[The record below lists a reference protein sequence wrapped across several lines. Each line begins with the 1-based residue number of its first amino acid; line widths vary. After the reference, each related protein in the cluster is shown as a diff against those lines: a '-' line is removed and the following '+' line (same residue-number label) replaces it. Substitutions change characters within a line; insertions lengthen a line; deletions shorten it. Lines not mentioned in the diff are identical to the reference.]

1 MASQTDIEEH
11 YDVDNDF
18 FALFLDKQYRVYTCA
33 VWDKAQN
40 LEEAQVDKFN
50 RLCSYANIKPG
61 YKVVDVGCG
70 WGGIMNYIS
79 NHYLNTQVQGLT
91 ISTKQFNFV
100 NSIKKSNVSVDLHP
114 WQNYAPL
121 DKKKFDAIISVC
133 AFEHFATF
141 EEYASGHQRDIY
153 RNFFDWCLSVSTQAA
168 QIALQCI
175 VITRPPN
182 NLIELNDSRYLQKVF
197 PGSALPTISDIQAAI
212 VDKYEISAANRI
224 GLHYVR
230 TLTEWKCRLEI
241 NREVCI
247 ERYGQVLYDFYIGY
261 FDAASRC
268 FESGYWDLY
277 QVSLK
282 RATSVR
288 VLSK

>member
-1 MASQTDIEEH
+1 MATQADIEEH

-40 LEEAQVDKFN
+40 LEQAQVDKFN
-50 RLCSYANIKPG
+50 RLCSYANIKAG

-70 WGGIMNYIS
+70 WGGIMNFIS
-79 NHYLNTQVQGLT
+79 DNYLNTQIQGLT
-91 ISTKQFNFV
+91 ISTKQYNFV
-100 NSIKKSNVSVDLHP
+100 NSIKKPNVSVDLHP

-121 DKKKFDAIISVC
+121 EKKFDAIISVC
-133 AFEHFATF
+133 AFEHFASF
-141 EEYASGHQRDIY
+141 EDYAASRQRDIY
-153 RNFFDWCLSVSTQAA
+153 RNFFDWCLGVSTLDA

-197 PGSALPTISDIQAAI
+197 PGSALPTISDIQSAI

-230 TLTEWKCRLEI
+230 TLTEWKRRLEN
-241 NREVCI
+241 NRVACI
-247 ERYGQVLYDFYIGY
+247 KRYGQVLYDFYIGY

-282 RATSVR
+282 RATSVS
-288 VLSK
+288 VLSR

>member
-1 MASQTDIEEH
+1 MATQADIEEH

-18 FALFLDKQYRVYTCA
+18 FALFLDEQYRVYTCG

-40 LEEAQVDKFN
+40 LEQAQVDKFN
-50 RLCSYANIKPG
+50 RLCSYANIKAG
-61 YKVVDVGCG
+61 YKVADVGCG
-70 WGGIMNYIS
+70 WGGLMNYIS
-79 NHYLNTQVQGLT
+79 ENYSDTNLHGLT
-91 ISTKQFNFV
+91 ISTKQYNYV
-100 NSIKKSNVSVDLHP
+100 TSIKKPNVSVDLHP
-114 WQNYAPL
+114 WQNYCHG
-121 DKKKFDAIISVC
+121 DKKFDAIISVC

-141 EEYASGHQRDIY
+141 EDYAASLQRDIY
-153 RNFFDWCLSVSTQAA
+153 KNFFDWCLSVSTQDA

-182 NLIELNDSRYLQKVF
+182 NLTELRDSRYLQKVF
-197 PGSALPTISDIQAAI
+197 PGSALPTISDIQAAV
-212 VDKYEISAANRI
+212 VDKYEISAASRI

-230 TLTEWKCRLEI
+230 TLTEWKRRLE
-241 NREVCI
+241 NNKNVCI

-268 FESGYWDLY
+268 FQSGYWDLY

-282 RATSVR
+282 RAKSVR
-288 VLSK
+288 VLAD

>member
-1 MASQTDIEEH
+1 MATQVDIEEH

-40 LEEAQVDKFN
+40 LEQAQVEKFN
-50 RLCSYANIKPG
+50 RLCSYANIKAG
-61 YKVVDVGCG
+61 DKIVDVGCG
-70 WGGIMNYIS
+70 WGGIMNFIS
-79 NHYLNTQVQGLT
+79 DNYLNAQIHGLT
-91 ISTKQFNFV
+91 ISTKQYNYV
-100 NSIKKSNVSVDLHP
+100 KSIKNPNVSVDLHP
-114 WQNYAPL
+114 WQNYSPL
-121 DKKKFDAIISVC
+121 EKKFDAIISVC
-133 AFEHFATF
+133 AFEHFASF
-141 EEYASGHQRDIY
+141 EDYAANRHRDIY
-153 RNFFDWCLSVSTQAA
+153 KNFFDWCLGVSTQDAY
-168 QIALQCI
+168 IALQCI

-182 NLIELNDSRYLQKVF
+182 NLTELNDSKYLQKVF

-224 GLHYVR
+224 CLHYVR
-230 TLTEWKCRLEI
+230 TLAEWKRRLQNNEST
-241 NREVCI
+241 CI
-247 ERYGQVLYDFYIGY
+247 ERYGQELYDFYIGY

-282 RATSVR
+282 RAKSVR
-288 VLSK
+288 VLAD